1 VARLA
6 LVSFRLGGTDGVS
19 IEAAKWQRALEQ
31 LGHTVLTVAGE
42 GRCDVQLPGLA
53 IDASEPPTRDQF
65 DEAFSDVDLVV
76 VENLASLPLNVAAR
90 DVLYESLES
99 RPALFH
105 HHDLPWQRPHL
116 AHLEGPLDR
125 PEWRHVAI
133 NQLSV
138 DQLAERG
145 IRATLLRNTFDCDP
159 PRGRRTRTR
168 EALGVGTERL
178 VLMPTR
184 ALPRKN
190 VEGALRLAR
199 DLAAILWLL
208 GPSEDGYQRELE
220 ELLRAWSV
228 RVIRGL
234 GDATIHDAYAACDL
248 VVMPSTW
255 EGFGN
260 PVLESVTH
268 RRPLAL
274 NWYPVAREIGNYG
287 LHFFDYGD
295 VARIVDFLERPDEPL
310 IERNLSIARRDF
322 NVLDLPD
329 RLARILEEFERE
341 PLY

>member
-19 IEAAKWQRALEQ
+19 IEAAKWQGALEQ

-42 GRCDVQLPGLA
+42 GYCDVRLPGLA
-53 IDASEPPTRDQF
+53 IDALGPPTREELDRALR
-65 DEAFSDVDLVV
+65 DADVVV

-90 DVLYESLES
+90 DVLYKALEG
-99 RPALFH
+99 RAALFH
-105 HHDLPWQRPHL
+105 HHDLPWQRAHL
-116 AHLEGPLDR
+116 EHLEGPLDR

-145 IRATLLRNTFDCDP
+145 VHAVLLRNTFDCEP
-159 PRGRRTRTR
+159 PRGHRARTRK
-168 EALGVGTERL
+168 ALGVAAERL

-199 DLAAILWLL
+199 NLEAILWLL
-208 GPSEDGYQRELE
+208 GPSEDGFEEELE
-220 ELLRAWSV
+220 ELLGAWDV
-228 RVIRGL
+228 RVLRGL

-274 NWYPVAREIGNYG
+274 NWYPVAREIGAHGFRFFG
-287 LHFFDYGD
+287 LED
-295 VARIVDFLERPDEPL
+295 VADIEVFLKRPDEEL
-310 IERNLSIARRDF
+310 LERNLTIARRDF
-322 NVLDLPD
+322 NLRDLPL
-329 RLARILEEFERE
+329 RLARILGEFGCE
-341 PLY
+341 PLH